1 MIGGVS
7 PLYLSVPLLVDKKL
21 KPLLR
26 IDGLEVES
34 NTLYIFSLPLVLG
47 INIEKMEKVW
57 L

>member
-7 PLYLSVPLLVDKKL
+7 PLYLSVPLLVDKQL
-21 KPLLR
+21 KPLSR

-47 INIEKMEKVW
+47 INIEKMEKMW